1 MGELQHIHSDETKRE
16 LEIVVVSIVACAE
29 RKYNMVMKELKDM
42 KPGEG
47 KINSQKFW
55 KLKKN

>member
-1 MGELQHIHSDETKRE
+1 MGELKYINSDETKRE
-16 LEIVVVSIVACAE
+16 LEILVLRIAACAE

-42 KPGEG
+42 KTGEG
-47 KINSQKFW
+47 KFW